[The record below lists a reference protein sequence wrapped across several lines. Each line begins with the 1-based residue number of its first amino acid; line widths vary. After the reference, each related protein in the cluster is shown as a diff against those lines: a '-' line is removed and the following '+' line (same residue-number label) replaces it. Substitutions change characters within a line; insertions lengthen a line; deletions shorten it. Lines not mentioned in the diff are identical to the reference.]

1 MKRVFAEYLISRG
14 LIAGTSLEGIPDL
27 NWNSSEPIGR
37 LALLH
42 NLLEPSSIDEVLE
55 RQRTARHLFGEV
67 AVQMKLL
74 RPEHLEVLLHG
85 QGARSCIELIEDLA
99 LARLLDVQNG
109 LNALG

>member
-55 RQRTARHLFGEV
+55 RQRTARHLF
-67 AVQMKLL
+67 ASF
-74 RPEHLEVLLHG
+74 HLMQIQQVIGGVGGDPRAQAIQHVR
-85 QGARSCIELIEDLA
+85 RSSDHQIRSQPRWRCSH
-99 LARLLDVQNG
+99 
-109 LNALG
+109 